1 MDEMNLSLP
10 PELESSLDEFYAVP
24 EPDPAFALRLDQS
37 LQRRFGELSSPK
49 RAPRK
54 TFMQSLRARPPLA
67 LLIVLLAIALL
78 SGMAYA
84 ISRLTG
90 FIPGFGFTSGAG
102 DVYVLEE
109 PASASVDGVTL
120 RVEKAVDDGS
130 RFWVELAHSGEFDSH
145 QDFYIAAYI
154 LLPDGQKVQSLT
166 GRETGLS
173 AGQTQMAFEFPPL
186 PAGTETLSLQF
197 EFITRDGDTLR
208 SVDIPLVLRPI
219 RPGELIPAPPTQA
232 TSLQSE
238 TRDGLALVLEHV
250 AADSDKTILQVALRF
265 DAPDAGLAGD
275 WNVMLTDEGGT
286 VYPLVDLSPSSSD
299 GVHKLYQTQAFYGEE
314 TLTLSLVMFPYGEAV
329 HVYAGV
335 PAGVASFTFD
345 PGPDPRAGQSW
356 PLDERL
362 QIGGF
367 NLHVVNAQLVTGTE
381 LLFEFEPVE
390 DLNGVMLY
398 TSDPLLR
405 GASGGAPT
413 QNGNLTAGM
422 TFESMPAHPFE
433 VGVNRIYY
441 TAHGPWQIRWHPPA
455 APEEASGLPT
465 STPAPTAQPYVTPT
479 LSSSDPILLE
489 VQTLAK
495 KFDTSLQSGPG
506 WVHVVSERETPPKP
520 GVVASFPPPYLRTE
534 EWFEIDAEGLIT
546 RKLHS
551 DYDANGLIIQQTAT
565 VGNFSVNFTI
575 GDSGFNEY
583 GPYPISL
590 DTQTQNLTRAAE
602 SDNANLTREEISCEN
617 GSACLLITSWED
629 FPYPIQNHGE
639 PQPFT
644 GNGRR
649 VWIDLET
656 GQQVKYQ
663 AFWLLADGSE
673 RVDHTEQV
681 LAVEKV
687 ESPPQE
693 VLDILAKVIRP

>member
-1 MDEMNLSLP
+1 MDEMNLTLP
-10 PELESSLDEFYAVP
+10 PELESSLDDFYAIP
-24 EPDPAFALRLDQS
+24 EPDPAFASRLDQD
-37 LQRRFGELSSPK
+37 LQSRFGEFSSPETVS
-49 RAPRK
+49 RK
-54 TFMQSLRARPPLA
+54 TFMQSLRARPALA

-78 SGMAYA
+78 SGVAYA

-102 DVYVLEE
+102 DVYVLGE

-120 RVEKAVDDGS
+120 RVENAVDDGS
-130 RFWVELAHSGEFDSH
+130 RFWVELTRSGELDSH
-145 QDFYIAAYI
+145 QDFQIAAYI

-166 GRETGLS
+166 GRETGIS
-173 AGQTQMAFEFPPL
+173 AGQTQMAYEFPPL
-186 PAGTETLSLQF
+186 PAGAKTIILQF

-208 SVDIPLVLRPI
+208 SIDIPLVLRPI
-219 RPGELIPAPPTQA
+219 RPGELIPAPPTQIA
-232 TSLQSE
+232 SLQSE
-238 TRDGLALVLEHV
+238 TRSGLALVLEHV
-250 AADSDKTILQVALRF
+250 AADPDKTILQVALLF

-275 WNVMLTDEGGT
+275 WNVMLTDVSGT
-286 VYPLVDLSPSSSD
+286 VYPLVNLSPSSSD
-299 GVHKLYQTQAFYGEE
+299 GVHKLYQTQAFSGEE

-329 HVYAGV
+329 HVYAGI
-335 PAGVASFTFD
+335 PAGIATFTFD
-345 PGPDPRAGQSW
+345 PGLDPRAGQSW

-362 QIGGF
+362 QIGDLS
-367 NLHVVNAQLVTGTE
+367 LHAVNAQLVTGTE

-413 QNGNLTAGM
+413 QSGNLTAGII
-422 TFESMPAHPFE
+422 FESMPTHPFE

-465 STPAPTAQPYVTPT
+465 STPAPTARPYVTPT
-479 LSSSDPILLE
+479 LTSSDPILLE

-495 KFDTSLQSGPG
+495 KFDISLQSGPG

-520 GVVASFPPPYLRTE
+520 GVVASFPPPYLRSE
-534 EWFEIDAEGLIT
+534 EWFEIDAKGYVT
-546 RKLHS
+546 RTLHS
-551 DYDANGLIIQQTAT
+551 DYDVNGQIIQQAAT
-565 VGNFSVNFTI
+565 VDNYSLNFTT
-575 GDSGFNEY
+575 GDSGINENGSY
-583 GPYPISL
+583 LLSL
-590 DTQTQNLTRAAE
+590 DTQTQDMSRAVE
-602 SDNANLTREEISCEN
+602 SGKANLTREEITCEN
-617 GSACLLITSWED
+617 GSACLLITSRED
-629 FPYPIQNHGE
+629 FPNPIQNPGE

-644 GNGRR
+644 GIGRR

-663 AFWLLADGSE
+663 TFWLLADGAE
-673 RVDHTEQV
+673 QVDHTEQV
-681 LAVEKV
+681 LTVEKV

-693 VLDILAKVIRP
+693 VLEILAKVIRP